1 MSPRGLPIG
10 KVEIVNI
17 TCDVLAVDSRDQKL
31 VSAQAQ
37 SYLGEKRKRRK
48 VAGRWRR
55 KNGMRGA
62 EGERRGQE
70 DTGRINTERKGTVW
84 LRQDLTRNKG
94 LGCLRTSLEEDI

>member
-1 MSPRGLPIG
+1 MVPRGLPIG

-17 TCDVLAVDSRDQKL
+17 TCDVLAVDNRDQKL

-55 KNGMRGA
+55 RKNGVRGA
-62 EGERRGQE
+62 DGERGGQE
-70 DTGRINTERKGTVW
+70 DTGRINTEQKGTVW
-84 LRQDLTRNKG
+84 LRQDLT
-94 LGCLRTSLEEDI
+94 